1 MSDYLIEQGMTEYE
15 EWDSEW
21 DDDVNSDIEPFP
33 VRRTKTCK
41 FCNETGLVWLCVN
54 SKWRLHSSN
63 GKMHI
68 CPVNPLK

>member
-1 MSDYLIEQGMTEYE
+1 MADYLIEQGMTEYE

-41 FCNETGLVWLCVN
+41 FCNKHWN
-54 SKWRLHSSN
+54 WH
-63 GKMHI
+63 
-68 CPVNPLK
+68 LK